1 MYVNL
6 RDYAKYLI
14 RVHCFPTSGFMGW
27 ACPSYLAPCVFD
39 PPLCLSPLP
48 AEAALY
54 GAPALWHSAR
64 HQDCSAPGGGGCSA
78 APALHWEAAQWTPP
92 PTDRTRPAPP
102 LLQPAAQWR
111 KIYPSTV
118 LEYSA
123 HESPKAEARHFGLNE
138 SLSLINHM
146 SFQYASCLNIHC
158 N

>member
-6 RDYAKYLI
+6 GYYAKYLI
-14 RVHCFPTSGFMGW
+14 RVHCIPTFGFMGW

-78 APALHWEAAQWTPP
+78 APALHQEAAQWTPP

-102 LLQPAAQWR
+102 LLQPAAQSGE
-111 KIYPSTV
+111 KFTPAPSWNTQ
-118 LEYSA
+118 LM
-123 HESPKAEARHFGLNE
+123 
-138 SLSLINHM
+138 NH
-146 SFQYASCLNIHC
+146 QKLRQDTLASMKGCLL
-158 N
+158 